1 MSLVWT
7 LERVMGRSAIGS
19 VVEVYAPNGFD
30 HGFQTIVDL
39 LGLHHGDNRHSDEL
53 IEAIN
58 SNMSDGEID
67 LVVLGTCEVDF
78 GGSSPWPAALLAA
91 WDAGDAAHKFQLV
104 CIVHHVQSRRNA
116 IRILSISEHVAA
128 AFRRA
133 FVINA
138 DSLDA
143 TMRLAGYEH
152 IRVDAHVPV
161 LDIPVVLDHSPGRI
175 LSDAVSQGSFAS
187 DRLDYLEIFADSKE
201 SLAHDPKVWGY
212 LPLGAEDDA
221 SYIFDTTLPDPP
233 FRLFLIGSGSLE
245 IPQELKNM
253 VLIRDDLNY
262 AEFYNLMSNM
272 DICLPAFRGDNE
284 YYEEQASSTF
294 AMAVKCNVG
303 PILPRPNPCYRAH
316 QEFVDDDRAVVT
328 RPAAMRAIEAV
339 RVLRTRNTSF
349 FLHRTGIPIHSPT
362 AQAAA
367 SMLKLGW
374 IRSAGEFRAFK
385 EQIWRANDRVVE
397 RMLRDL

>member
-7 LERVMGRSAIGS
+7 LERVMGRSPTGG

-58 SNMSDGEID
+58 SNMSDGGID
-67 LVVLGTCEVDF
+67 LVVLGTCEFWWFQSMACNTF
-78 GGSSPWPAALLAA
+78 GCMGAR
-91 WDAGDAAHKFQLV
+91 DAAHKFQLV
-104 CIVHHVQSRRNA
+104 CIVHHVQDLQWWQHWVTQWSRRNA

-161 LDIPVVLDHSPGRI
+161 LDIPV
-175 LSDAVSQGSFAS
+175 GSFAS
-187 DRLDYLEIFADSKE
+187 DRLEYLVIFADLKE

-212 LPLGAEDDA
+212 LSLGAEDDA
-221 SYIFDTTLPDPP
+221 SYIFDTTLPDPS

-262 AEFYNLMSNM
+262 PEFYNLMSNM

-294 AMAVKCNVG
+294 AMAVECNV
-303 PILPRPNPCYRAH
+303 PILVPERIKNLYTY
-316 QEFVDDDRAVVT
+316 VDDDRAVVT
-328 RPAAMRAIEAV
+328 RPAAMREIEAV
-339 RVLRTRNTSF
+339 RTLLTRDT
-349 FLHRTGIPIHSPT
+349 TG
-362 AQAAA
+362 AA

-374 IRSAGEFRAFK
+374 MQSAGESRAFK
-385 EQIWRANDRVVE
+385 EQIWRADDRVVE